1 MTLVIKAQ
9 LVMSHFYS
17 DNGNCSH
24 IRIHLI
30 AKNLLLRNII
40 SHLQKQQLCLWL
52 NTEKKHGSAYF
63 KCQEMLE

>member
-1 MTLVIKAQ
+1 MTLVMKAQ

-24 IRIHLI
+24 IGIHLI
-30 AKNLLLRNII
+30 VKNLLLRKII

-52 NTEKKHGSAYF
+52 NTEKSMALLTSTARKGNP
-63 KCQEMLE
+63 